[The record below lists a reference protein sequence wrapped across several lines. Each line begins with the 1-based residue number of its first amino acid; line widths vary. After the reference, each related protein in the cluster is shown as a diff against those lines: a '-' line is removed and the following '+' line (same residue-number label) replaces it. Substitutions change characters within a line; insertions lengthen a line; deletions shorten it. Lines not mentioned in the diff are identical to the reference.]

1 MTTAAAGDATAVRY
15 DPYAEEIRRD
25 PYPTYRALR
34 ERAPAFH
41 NEEWDFWAVARFDD
55 VVEALHDP
63 ATFCSGQGIILEGS
77 VQSPYPMI
85 LAMDPPRHT
94 DLRKL
99 VSRAFAMKPV
109 QGYEPEV
116 RTLAR
121 DLIGAFRAD
130 GRVDLVPALSVQ
142 LPLLVI
148 GALLGI
154 EADDQ
159 TWFREQTVR
168 LMHAHPSE
176 PESMVAGKAAS
187 TALLARFGEL
197 IAERRAR
204 PGNDVISDLIAAEED
219 GERLT
224 ADEIVGFCYL
234 LILAGHET
242 TMNLISNGA
251 LALATHPDQ
260 RARLLADPTLVANAV
275 EEVLRWDAPTQS
287 QCRTT
292 TRDVELHGVRIPAGR
307 KVMLLFGSAGRDD
320 RVYPDAARFDVGR
333 PIERHVSF
341 GHGVHYCLGAP
352 LARLEGRVAFEELLA
367 TIPDWELA
375 ADPATLPRI
384 RSYMIRGPESLPL
397 EFTPRPG

>member
-1 MTTAAAGDATAVRY
+1 MTFATDAVHFDPYGDA
-15 DPYAEEIRRD
+15 ERRD
-25 PYPTYRALR
+25 PYPVFRALR
-34 ERAPAFH
+34 DRAPAYH
-41 NEEWDFWAVARFDD
+41 NEEWDFWAVSRFDD
-55 VVEALHDP
+55 VISVLHDP
-63 ATFCSGQGIILEGS
+63 ETFCSGDGIILEGS
-77 VQSPYPMI
+77 VTSPYPMI

-99 VSRAFAMKPV
+99 VARAFAMKPV

-116 RTLAR
+116 RVLAR
-121 DLIGAFRAD
+121 DLVDAFASD

-148 GALLGI
+148 GAVLGI
-154 EADDQ
+154 QRDDQ
-159 TWFREQTVR
+159 LWFRDQTVR
-168 LMHAHPSE
+168 LMHAHPGD

-187 TALLARFGEL
+187 TSLLDRFQVL
-197 IAERRAR
+197 IEERRRR
-204 PGNDVISDLIAAEED
+204 PGDDVISDLIAAEED

-242 TMNLISNGA
+242 TMNLISNA
-251 LALATHPDQ
+251 TLALAAHPDQ
-260 RARLLADPTLVANAV
+260 RARLVAEPARIANAV

-292 TRDVELHGVRIPAGR
+292 TRAVEMHGEHIPAGK
-307 KVMLLFGSAGRDD
+307 KVMMLFGSAGRDD
-320 RVYPDAARFDVGR
+320 RVFADAERFDIGR
-333 PIERHVSF
+333 ELERHVSF
-341 GHGVHYCLGAP
+341 GHGIHYCLGAP
-352 LARLEGRVAFEELLA
+352 LARLEGRIAIEELLRA
-367 TIPDWELA
+367 IPDWEVA

-397 EFTPRPG
+397 EFTPHAGG

>member
-1 MTTAAAGDATAVRY
+1 VTVHF
-15 DPYAEEIRRD
+15 DPYAESIRRD
-25 PYPTYRALR
+25 PYPTFAALR
-34 ERAPAFH
+34 DEAPVYH
-41 NEEWDFWAVARFDD
+41 NEEWDFWAVSRFDD
-55 VVEALHDP
+55 VVDVLHDP
-63 ATFCSGQGIILEGS
+63 ATYCSGQGIILEGS

-109 QGYEPEV
+109 QAYEPEV
-116 RTLAR
+116 RALAR
-121 DLIGAFRAD
+121 DLIGAFAAD
-130 GRVDLVPALSVQ
+130 GSVDLVPALSVQ

-154 EADDQ
+154 EAADQ
-159 TWFREQTVR
+159 RWFREQTVQ

-176 PESMVAGKAAS
+176 PESMVAGRAAS
-187 TALLARFGEL
+187 TALLERFDEL
-197 IAERRAR
+197 IAQRRRRA
-204 PGNDVISDLIAAEED
+204 GDDVISDLIAAEAD
-219 GERLT
+219 GARLT

-242 TMNLISNGA
+242 TMNLISNAA
-251 LALATHPDQ
+251 LALAAHPDE
-260 RARLLADPTLVANAV
+260 RARLLVDPGLVPTAV

-292 TRDVELHGVRIPAGR
+292 TREVELHGERIPAGK
-307 KVMLLFGSAGRDD
+307 KVMMLFGSAGRDD
-320 RVYPDAARFDVGR
+320 RAYPDPARFDVGR
-333 PIERHVSF
+333 AIDRHVSF

-352 LARLEGRVAFEELLA
+352 LARLEGRVALEELLA
-367 TIPDWELA
+367 TIPDWAVA

-397 EFTPRPG
+397 EFTPAGG